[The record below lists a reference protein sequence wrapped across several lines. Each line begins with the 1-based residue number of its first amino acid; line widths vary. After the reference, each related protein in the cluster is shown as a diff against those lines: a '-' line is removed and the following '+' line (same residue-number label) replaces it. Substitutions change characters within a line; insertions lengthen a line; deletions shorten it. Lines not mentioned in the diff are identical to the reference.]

1 MISLIKNINNILK
14 KKIWLIITAIVT
26 IVLIK
31 LSLWQAEKA
40 IISKRTTDLFSEKN
54 NRATDIAAASFNI
67 GEKVT
72 GSGEIAI
79 NRNIMLDNKIH
90 NGKIG
95 LTWLVPCYFRAIDRW
110 VLLDLGFIEHAN
122 RNSSINIPQINSN
135 QKITGKIY
143 HISTNPFNNKSHI
156 ELISSDVMKIQAINI
171 NDLRQMLHIDLANFI
186 IQVKQLPDIK
196 IQPNYKATQ
205 MNHTKHIGYSVQW
218 LLLAIAFLI
227 LVFKYKNKEQ
237 HESN

>member
-40 IISKRTTDLFSEKN
+40 IISKKTTDLFSAKN
-54 NRATDIAAASFNI
+54 NKATNITAASFTI

-72 GSGEIAI
+72 GSGKLAI
-79 NRNIMLDNKIH
+79 NKNIMLDNKIH

-95 LTWLVPCYFRAIDRW
+95 LTWLVPCYFKQIDRW

-122 RNSSINIPQINSN
+122 RNSSITIPKIDSN
-135 QKITGKIY
+135 QTITGRIY
-143 HISTNPFNNKSHI
+143 NISTNPFNNKSHI
-156 ELISSDVMKIQAINI
+156 ELMSSDIIKIQAINI
-171 NDLRQMLHIDLANFI
+171 ADLRQMLHIDLADFV
-186 IQVKQLPDIK
+186 IQVKQLPNIT

-205 MNHTKHIGYSVQW
+205 MDHTKHIGYSVQW